1 MVSASGRIPVHG
13 ETAMTDYLV
22 RAISDKANVIGLAS
36 VTTGLVEEARRI
48 HGTSRTASAALG
60 RALTGGL
67 LMGALLKKGQR
78 LALKFEGNGPLK
90 KIIVEAD
97 HDGTVR
103 GFVGVPETEVPFKDE
118 KLNVSGALGNQGLLT
133 VIKDLGLK
141 EPYQGVVNLLSGEI
155 GEDIA
160 FYYSESEQIPSAVGL
175 GVFVEPDGKV
185 SAAGGFLVQTLPP
198 AEAKMVD
205 RLIENIRKIP
215 RVTEFF
221 RDGKT
226 PEALLADLFSGATCH
241 VLGKTPLFFRCR
253 CGQER
258 VEKILVALGKVELRK
273 MIEEQGRA
281 EVTCEF
287 CRTRYHFSREELENL
302 LLEAGRPAEA

>member
-1 MVSASGRIPVHG
+1 
-13 ETAMTDYLV
+13 
-22 RAISDKANVIGLAS
+22 
-36 VTTGLVEEARRI
+36 
-48 HGTSRTASAALG
+48 
-60 RALTGGL
+60 
-67 LMGALLKKGQR
+67 MGALLKKGQR

-97 HDGTVR
+97 YDGTVR
-103 GFVGVPETEVPFKDE
+103 GFVGAPEAEVPFKDE
-118 KLNVSGALGNQGLLT
+118 KLNVSGALGSQGLLT
-133 VIKDLGLK
+133 VIKDLRLK

-185 SAAGGFLVQTLPP
+185 SAAGGFLIQTLPP
-198 AEAKMVD
+198 TDAKMVD

-215 RVTEFF
+215 TVTEFL

-226 PEALLADLFSGATCH
+226 PEALLADLFSGTTYH
-241 VLGKTPLFFRCR
+241 LLGETPLFFRCR
-253 CGQER
+253 CNQER

-273 MIEEQGRA
+273 MIEEQGRS

-287 CRTRYHFSREELENL
+287 CRTGYHFSREELENL

>member
-1 MVSASGRIPVHG
+1 
-13 ETAMTDYLV
+13 
-22 RAISDKANVIGLAS
+22 
-36 VTTGLVEEARRI
+36 
-48 HGTSRTASAALG
+48 
-60 RALTGGL
+60 
-67 LMGALLKKGQR
+67 
-78 LALKFEGNGPLK
+78 
-90 KIIVEAD
+90 
-97 HDGTVR
+97 
-103 GFVGVPETEVPFKDE
+103 
-118 KLNVSGALGNQGLLT
+118 LLT
-133 VIKDLGLK
+133 VIKDLRLK

-185 SAAGGFLVQTLPP
+185 SAAGGFLIQTLPP
-198 AEAKMVD
+198 TDAKMVD

-215 RVTEFF
+215 SVTEFL

-226 PEALLADLFSGATCH
+226 PEALLADLFSGTTYH
-241 VLGKTPLFFRCR
+241 LLGETPLFFRCR
-253 CGQER
+253 CNQER

-273 MIEEQGRA
+273 MIEEQGRS

-287 CRTRYHFSREELENL
+287 CRTGYHFSREELENL

>member
-1 MVSASGRIPVHG
+1 MR
-13 ETAMTDYLV
+13 DYLV

-36 VTTGLVEEARRI
+36 VTTGLAEEARRI

-67 LMGALLKKGQR
+67 LMGARLKKGQR

-97 HDGTVR
+97 YDGTVR
-103 GFVGVPETEVPFKDE
+103 GFVGAPEAEVPFKDE
-118 KLNVSGALGNQGLLT
+118 KLNVSGALGSQGLLT
-133 VIKDLGLK
+133 VIKDLRLK

-185 SAAGGFLVQTLPP
+185 SAAGGFLIQTLPP
-198 AEAKMVD
+198 TDAKMVD

-215 RVTEFF
+215 TVTEFL

-226 PEALLADLFSGATCH
+226 PEALLADLFSGTTYH
-241 VLGKTPLFFRCR
+241 LLGETPLFFRCR
-253 CGQER
+253 CNQER

-287 CRTRYHFSREELENL
+287 CRTGYHFSREELENL

>member
-1 MVSASGRIPVHG
+1 MR
-13 ETAMTDYLV
+13 DYLV

-36 VTTGLVEEARRI
+36 VTTGLAEEARRI

-97 HDGTVR
+97 YDGTVR
-103 GFVGVPETEVPFKDE
+103 GFVGAPAAEVPFKDE
-118 KLNVSGALGNQGLLT
+118 KLNVSGALGSQGLLT
-133 VIKDLGLK
+133 VIKDLRLK

-185 SAAGGFLVQTLPP
+185 SAAGGFLIQTLPP
-198 AEAKMVD
+198 TDAKMVD

-215 RVTEFF
+215 TVTEFL

-226 PEALLADLFSGATCH
+226 PEALLADLFSGTTYH
-241 VLGKTPLFFRCR
+241 LLGETPLFFRCR
-253 CGQER
+253 CNQER

-287 CRTRYHFSREELENL
+287 CRTGYHFSREELENL

>member
-1 MVSASGRIPVHG
+1 MR
-13 ETAMTDYLV
+13 DYLV

-36 VTTGLVEEARRI
+36 VTTGLAEEARRI

-97 HDGTVR
+97 YDGTVR
-103 GFVGVPETEVPFKDE
+103 GFVGAPEAEVPFKDE
-118 KLNVSGALGNQGLLT
+118 KLNVSGALGSQGLLT
-133 VIKDLGLK
+133 VIKDLRLK

-185 SAAGGFLVQTLPP
+185 SAAGGFLIQTLPP
-198 AEAKMVD
+198 TDAKMVD

-215 RVTEFF
+215 TVTEFL

-226 PEALLADLFSGATCH
+226 PEALLADLFSGTTCH
-241 VLGKTPLFFRCR
+241 LLGKTPLFFRCR
-253 CGQER
+253 CNQER
-258 VEKILVALGKVELRK
+258 VEKIFVALGKVELRK

-287 CRTRYHFSREELENL
+287 CRTGYHFSREELENL

>member
-1 MVSASGRIPVHG
+1 M
-13 ETAMTDYLV
+13 DYLV
-22 RAISDKANVIGLAS
+22 RAITGGANVIGLACL
-36 VTTGLVEEARRI
+36 TTALVEEARKI

-60 RALTGGL
+60 RAMTGGL
-67 LMGALLKKGQR
+67 LMGALLKRGQR
-78 LALKFEGNGPLK
+78 LALKLEGNGPLK

-103 GFVGVPETEVPFKDE
+103 GFVSVPEAEVPFKEE
-118 KLNVSGALGNQGLLT
+118 KLNVSGALGSQGLLT
-133 VIKDLGLK
+133 VIKDLGLR
-141 EPYQGVVNLLSGEI
+141 EPYQGVVPLLSGEI

-185 SAAGGFLVQTLPP
+185 SAAGGFLIQTLPP
-198 AEAKMVD
+198 TDAKMAD

-226 PEALLADLFSGATCH
+226 PEALLADLFSGTTCH
-241 VLGKTPLFFRCR
+241 VLGRSPLSFRCR
-253 CGQER
+253 CSQER
-258 VEKILVALGKVELRK
+258 VEKILVALGKGELRK
-273 MIEEQGRA
+273 MIDEQGKT

-287 CRTRYHFSREELENL
+287 CRTGYPFSRKELENL
-302 LLEAGRPAEA
+302 LLEASQSTEA

>member
-1 MVSASGRIPVHG
+1 
-13 ETAMTDYLV
+13 MTDYLV
-22 RAISDKANVIGLAS
+22 RALSDKADVIGLAS

-78 LALKFEGNGPLK
+78 LALKLEGNGPLK
-90 KIIVEAD
+90 KIIVETD
-97 HDGTVR
+97 NDGTVR
-103 GFVGVPETEVPFKDE
+103 GFVGVPEAEVPFKDE
-118 KLNVSGALGNQGLLT
+118 KLNVSGALGSQGLLT

-141 EPYQGVVNLLSGEI
+141 DPYRGVVNLLSGEI

-185 SAAGGFLVQTLPP
+185 STAGGFLIQALPP

-205 RLIENIRKIP
+205 QVIGNIRKIP

-226 PEALLADLFSGATCH
+226 PEALLADLFSGTTCH
-241 VLGKTPLFFRCR
+241 VLAKTPLFFHCR
-253 CGQER
+253 CSQER

-273 MIEEQGRA
+273 MIDEQGKA

-287 CRTRYHFSREELENL
+287 CRTRYHFGRKELANL
-302 LLEAGRPAEA
+302 LLEAGHPAEG

>member
-1 MVSASGRIPVHG
+1 
-13 ETAMTDYLV
+13 MTDYLV
-22 RAISDKANVIGLAS
+22 RAIGDKANLIGLAC
-36 VTTGLVEEARRI
+36 VTTALVEKARKI

-78 LALKFEGNGPLK
+78 LALKFEGNGPLR

-97 HDGTVR
+97 NDGTVR
-103 GFVGVPETEVPFKDE
+103 GFVGAPEAEVPFKDE
-118 KLNVSGALGNQGLLT
+118 KLNVSGALGSQGLLT

-160 FYYSESEQIPSAVGL
+160 YYYSESEQIPSAVGL
-175 GVFVEPDGKV
+175 GVFVEPDGRV
-185 SAAGGFLVQTLPP
+185 SAAGGFLIQTLPP
-198 AEAKMVD
+198 TEAKMVD

-215 RVTEFF
+215 LVTEFL
-221 RDGKT
+221 RGGKN
-226 PEALLADLFSGATCH
+226 PEALITEIFSGLPYHA
-241 VLGKTPLFFRCR
+241 LGKKELSFTCR
-253 CGQER
+253 CSKER
-258 VEKILVALGKVELRK
+258 VEKILVVLGSAELEK
-273 MIEEQGRA
+273 MITEQGKA

-287 CRTRYHFSREELENL
+287 CRTGYHFSREELENL
-302 LLEAGRPAEA
+302 LLESGRPAEA

>member
-1 MVSASGRIPVHG
+1 
-13 ETAMTDYLV
+13 MTDYLV
-22 RAISDKANVIGLAS
+22 RAISEKANVIGLAC
-36 VTTGLVEEARRI
+36 VTTGLAEEARRI

-60 RALTGGL
+60 RALSGGL
-67 LMGALLKKGQR
+67 LMGALMKKGQR

-97 HDGTVR
+97 NDGTVR
-103 GFVGVPETEVPFKDE
+103 GFVGVPEAEVPFKDE
-118 KLNVSGALGNQGLLT
+118 KLNVSGALGSQGLLT

-185 SAAGGFLVQTLPP
+185 SAAGGFLIQTLPP
-198 AEAKMVD
+198 TEARMVD
-205 RLIENIRKIP
+205 RLIENIRKTP
-215 RVTEFF
+215 RVTDFF
-221 RDGKT
+221 RDGKI
-226 PEALLADLFSGATCH
+226 PEALLADLFSGTTCH
-241 VLGKTPLFFRCR
+241 VLGRTPLFFRCR
-253 CGQER
+253 CSRER
-258 VEKILVALGKVELRK
+258 VEKILVALGKVELSK
-273 MIEEQGRA
+273 MIDEQGKA

-287 CRTRYHFSREELENL
+287 CRTGYHFSRKELENL

>member
-1 MVSASGRIPVHG
+1 M
-13 ETAMTDYLV
+13 DYLV
-22 RAISDKANVIGLAS
+22 RAITDGANVIGLACM
-36 VTTGLVEEARRI
+36 TTALVEEARKI

-60 RALTGGL
+60 RAMTGGL
-67 LMGALLKKGQR
+67 LMGALLKRGQR
-78 LALKFEGNGPLK
+78 LALKLEGNGPLK

-103 GFVGVPETEVPFKDE
+103 GFVSVPEAEVPFKEE
-118 KLNVSGALGNQGLLT
+118 KLNVSGALGSQGLLT
-133 VIKDLGLK
+133 VIKDLGLR
-141 EPYQGVVNLLSGEI
+141 EPYQGVVPLLSGEI

-185 SAAGGFLVQTLPP
+185 SAAGGFLIQTLPP
-198 AEAKMVD
+198 TDAKMAD

-226 PEALLADLFSGATCH
+226 PEALLADLFSGTTCH
-241 VLGKTPLFFRCR
+241 VLGRSPLSFRCR
-253 CGQER
+253 CSQER
-258 VEKILVALGKVELRK
+258 VEKILVALGKGELRK
-273 MIEEQGRA
+273 MIDEQGKA

-287 CRTRYHFSREELENL
+287 CRTGYPFSRKELENL
-302 LLEAGRPAEA
+302 LLEASQSTEA

>member
-1 MVSASGRIPVHG
+1 
-13 ETAMTDYLV
+13 MTDYLV
-22 RAISDKANVIGLAS
+22 RAISEKANVIGLAC
-36 VTTGLVEEARRI
+36 VTTGLAEEARRI

-60 RALTGGL
+60 RALSGGL
-67 LMGALLKKGQR
+67 LMGALMKKGQR

-97 HDGTVR
+97 NDGTVR
-103 GFVGVPETEVPFKDE
+103 GFVGVPEAEVPFKDE
-118 KLNVSGALGNQGLLT
+118 KLNVSGALGSQGLLT

-185 SAAGGFLVQTLPP
+185 SAAGGFLIQTLPP
-198 AEAKMVD
+198 TEARMVD
-205 RLIENIRKIP
+205 RLIENIRKTP
-215 RVTEFF
+215 RVTDFF
-221 RDGKT
+221 RDGKI
-226 PEALLADLFSGATCH
+226 PEALLADLFSGTTCH
-241 VLGKTPLFFRCR
+241 VLGRTPLFFRCR
-253 CGQER
+253 CSQER
-258 VEKILVALGKVELRK
+258 VEKILVALGKVELSK
-273 MIEEQGRA
+273 MIDEQGKA

-287 CRTRYHFSREELENL
+287 CRTGYHFSRKELENL

>member
-1 MVSASGRIPVHG
+1 MV
-13 ETAMTDYLV
+13 MTDYLV
-22 RAISDKANVIGLAS
+22 RAISDKANVIGLAC
-36 VTTGLVEEARRI
+36 VTTGLAEEARRI

-60 RALTGGL
+60 RALSGGL
-67 LMGALLKKGQR
+67 LMGALMKKGQR

-103 GFVGVPETEVPFKDE
+103 GFVGVPEAEVPFKDE
-118 KLNVSGALGNQGLLT
+118 KLNVSGALGSQGLLT

-185 SAAGGFLVQTLPP
+185 SAAGGFLIQTLPP
-198 AEAKMVD
+198 TEARMVD
-205 RLIENIRKIP
+205 RLIENIRKTP
-215 RVTEFF
+215 RVTDFF

-226 PEALLADLFSGATCH
+226 PEALLADLFSGTTCH
-241 VLGKTPLFFRCR
+241 VLGRTPLFFRCR
-253 CGQER
+253 CSRER
-258 VEKILVALGKVELRK
+258 VEKILVALGKVELSK
-273 MIEEQGRA
+273 MIDEQWKA

-287 CRTRYHFSREELENL
+287 CRTGYHFSRKELENL